1 MLKIL
6 QRKMIMA
13 QTKKSLENKQK
24 MYEDAINK
32 MNVEEAGLQTLIN
45 NVDIDEKLR
54 HDYVIQLNKLK
65 AGLEE
70 QKNELQKVT
79 LELEEKFLTNKI
91 KSQQNVSQALTEFNA
106 YFISSESQWYCIYS
120 EQERRHQPK
129 VNIVSTTTMK
139 DMVFGATNWF
149 ADTDRDLKQ
158 IALDN
163 NRYFRDVE
171 RSFLPQSKNTLNQMN
186 ELRKFWLKPVES
198 DSYHEAFDIL
208 FSNLVGHDPIY
219 KEQIERYIAYSYVK
233 PYDIFAPNIDSSA
246 KGGAGRDTVFRIL
259 EIIFTE
265 ECCGEAK
272 KETVQGTHNGELWG
286 KVWVKISES
295 NNRAMDINE
304 LKNLTGGHNF
314 RLRRMGENATQAPR
328 TFRFFMMSNNYEG
341 TARLTGG
348 GSTAEDRRWEPV
360 FSTTSLLDS
369 IAVLKNFDLSSKEAS
384 ELLNDWQMNVYQ
396 NEYEIAKW
404 LYCII
409 KKYDPENIQKLRPVH
424 GQYYE
429 QMVERQKNSFTMFM
443 EKVLELSVTTNCY
456 DVDKMYKIFKYVSN
470 TPMNKN
476 SFAKKMCEW
485 LLQNRTEEYE
495 VKLKN
500 IYTDSLDTTKRQ
512 KRQVVYPKNV
522 IQNGRH
528 WDEDDTENKLVFDI
542 FDFINESDERGFSI
556 EDDKGK
562 TLVDKPHPNNIKQE
576 LW

>member
-1 MLKIL
+1 
-6 QRKMIMA
+6 MA

-24 MYEDAINK
+24 MYEDEINK
-32 MNVEEAGLQTLIN
+32 MNVEEAGLQSLIN
-45 NVDIDEKLR
+45 NIDIDEKLR
-54 HDYVIQLNKLK
+54 HDYVIQLNVLK
-65 AGLEE
+65 AGLDK
-70 QKNELQKVT
+70 QKNELEKVT
-79 LELEEKFLTNKI
+79 LELEEKFLTSKI
-91 KSQQNVSQALTEFNA
+91 KSQQNVSQALNEFNA

-129 VNIVSTTTMK
+129 VNIVSTSTMK

-186 ELRKFWLKPVES
+186 ELRKYWLKPIECE
-198 DSYHEAFDIL
+198 SYHEAFDML
-208 FSNLVGHDPIY
+208 FSNLVGHDQTY

-314 RLRRMGENATQAPR
+314 RLRRMGENAVQAPR

-360 FSTTSLLDS
+360 FSTTSLLDT
-369 IAVLKNFDLSSKEAS
+369 IAVVKGYDLSSREAS
-384 ELLNDWQMNVYQ
+384 ELLNDWQNNVYQ
-396 NEYEIAKW
+396 NETEIAKW

-429 QMVERQKNSFTMFM
+429 QMVERQKNSFSVFM
-443 EKVLELSVTTNCY
+443 EKIIELSKVSNCY
-456 DVDKMYKIFKYVSN
+456 DIDKIYKIFKIVSN
-470 TPMNKN
+470 TPLSKN
-476 SFAKKMCEW
+476 TFAKKMCEW
-485 LLQNRTEEYE
+485 LLQTQSTEYE
-495 VKLKN
+495 IKVKN
-500 IYTDSLDTTKRQ
+500 IYTDEIDRLKRQ
-512 KRQVVYPKNV
+512 KRQVVCIKDFV
-522 IQNGRH
+522 QIGRPY
-528 WDEDDTENKLVFDI
+528 DEENDNKLVFYI
-542 FDFINESDERGFSI
+542 FDFIEESDEQGNLLC
-556 EDDKGK
+556 DDKGK
-562 TLVDKPHPNNIKQE
+562 ELNDKPHVNNIKQE
-576 LW
+576 LF

>member
-1 MLKIL
+1 
-6 QRKMIMA
+6 MA

-24 MYEDAINK
+24 MYEDKINTMK
-32 MNVEEAGLQTLIN
+32 IEEAGLQSLIN
-45 NVDIDEKLR
+45 NPDTKDDAR
-54 HDYVIQLNKLK
+54 HDYVIQLNVLK
-65 AGLEE
+65 AGLDE
-70 QKNELQKVT
+70 QNNGLQKVT

-91 KSQQNVSQALTEFNA
+91 KSQQNVSQALDEFNA

-129 VNIVSTTTMK
+129 VNVVSTTTMK

-163 NRYFRDVE
+163 QRYFRDVE

-186 ELRKFWLKPVES
+186 ELRKYWLKPVPSET
-198 DSYHEAFDIL
+198 YHEAFDML
-208 FSNLVGHDPIY
+208 FSNLVGHDQTY
-219 KEQIERYIAYSYVK
+219 KEQIERYIAYSYIK
-233 PYDIFAPNIDSSA
+233 PDDIFAPNIDSSA

-314 RLRRMGENATQAPR
+314 RLRRMGENAVQAPR

-348 GSTAEDRRWEPV
+348 GSTAEDRRWEPI
-360 FSTTSLLDS
+360 FSTTSLLDTV
-369 IAVLKNFDLSSKEAS
+369 AVLKGFELSSREAS
-384 ELLNDWQMNVYQ
+384 ELLNDWQTNVYQ
-396 NEYEIAKW
+396 NEVEIAKW

-409 KKYDPENIQKLRPVH
+409 QKYKPEEIQKLRPVH

-429 QMVERQKNSFTMFM
+429 QMVERQKNSFSVFM
-443 EKVLELSVTTNCY
+443 EKIVELSKVSNCY
-456 DVDKMYKIFKYVSN
+456 DIDKIYKIFKIVSN
-470 TPMNKN
+470 TPLSKN
-476 SFAKKMCEW
+476 TFAKKMCEW
-485 LLQNRTEEYE
+485 LLQTQSTEYE
-495 VKLKN
+495 IKVKN
-500 IYTDSLDTTKRQ
+500 IYTDELDKLKRQ
-512 KRQVVYPKNV
+512 KRQVVCPKDFV
-522 IQNGRH
+522 QVGRP
-528 WDEDDTENKLVFDI
+528 WDEENDNRLIFDI
-542 FDFINESDERGFSI
+542 FDFIEESDERGDSI
-556 EDDKGK
+556 
-562 TLVDKPHPNNIKQE
+562 VDEKNKELGEKPHVNNIKQE
-576 LW
+576 LF

>member
-1 MLKIL
+1 
-6 QRKMIMA
+6 MA

-24 MYEDAINK
+24 MYEDKINTMK
-32 MNVEEAGLQTLIN
+32 IEEAGLQSLIN
-45 NVDIDEKLR
+45 NPDTKEDAR
-54 HDYVIQLNKLK
+54 HDYVIQLNVLK
-65 AGLEE
+65 AGLDE
-70 QKNELQKVT
+70 QNNGLQKVT

-91 KSQQNVSQALTEFNA
+91 KSQQNVSQALDEFNA

-129 VNIVSTTTMK
+129 VNVVSTTTMK

-163 NRYFRDVE
+163 QRYFRDVE

-186 ELRKFWLKPVES
+186 ELRKYWLKPVPSET
-198 DSYHEAFDIL
+198 YHEAFDML
-208 FSNLVGHDPIY
+208 FSNLVGHDQTY
-219 KEQIERYIAYSYVK
+219 KEQIERYIAYSYIK
-233 PYDIFAPNIDSSA
+233 PDDIFAPNIDSSA

-314 RLRRMGENATQAPR
+314 RLRRMGENAVQAPR

-348 GSTAEDRRWEPV
+348 GSTAEDRRWEPI
-360 FSTTSLLDS
+360 FSTTSLLDTV
-369 IAVLKNFDLSSKEAS
+369 AVLKGFELSSREAS
-384 ELLNDWQMNVYQ
+384 ELLNDWQTNVYQ
-396 NEYEIAKW
+396 NEVEIAKW

-409 KKYDPENIQKLRPVH
+409 QKYKPEEIQKLRPVH

-429 QMVERQKNSFTMFM
+429 QMVERQKNSFSVFM
-443 EKVLELSVTTNCY
+443 EKIVELSKVSNCY
-456 DVDKMYKIFKYVSN
+456 DIDKIYKIFKIVSN
-470 TPMNKN
+470 TPLSKN
-476 SFAKKMCEW
+476 TFAKKMCEW
-485 LLQNRTEEYE
+485 LLQTQSTEYE
-495 VKLKN
+495 IKVKN
-500 IYTDSLDTTKRQ
+500 IYTDEIDKLKRQ
-512 KRQVVYPKNV
+512 KRQVVCPKDFV
-522 IQNGRH
+522 QTGRP
-528 WDEDDTENKLVFDI
+528 WDEENDNRLIFDI
-542 FDFINESDERGFSI
+542 FDFIEESDERGDSI
-556 EDDKGK
+556 
-562 TLVDKPHPNNIKQE
+562 VDEKNKELGEKPHVNNIKQE
-576 LW
+576 LF

>member
-1 MLKIL
+1 
-6 QRKMIMA
+6 MA

-32 MNVEEAGLQTLIN
+32 MNVEEAGLQSLIN
-45 NVDIDEKLR
+45 NVDIDDKLR

-70 QKNELQKVT
+70 QKNELQKTT

-91 KSQQNVSQALTEFNA
+91 KSQQNVSQALNEFNA

-129 VNIVSTTTMK
+129 VNIVSTSTMK

-186 ELRKFWLKPVES
+186 ELRKYWLKPIECE
-198 DSYHEAFDIL
+198 SYHEAFDML
-208 FSNLVGHDPIY
+208 FSNLVGHDTAY

-314 RLRRMGENATQAPR
+314 RLRRMGENAVQAPR

-348 GSTAEDRRWEPV
+348 GSTAEDRRWEPI
-360 FSTTSLLDS
+360 FSTTSLLDT
-369 IAVLKNFDLSSKEAS
+369 IAVLKGFDLSSREAS
-384 ELLNDWQMNVYQ
+384 ELLNDWQNNVYQ
-396 NEYEIAKW
+396 NEVEIAKW

-409 KKYDPENIQKLRPVH
+409 KKYNPEEIQKLRPVH

-429 QMVERQKNSFTMFM
+429 QMVERQKNSFSVFM
-443 EKVLELSVTTNCY
+443 EKIVELSKVSNCY
-456 DVDKMYKIFKYVSN
+456 DIDKIYKIFKIVSN
-470 TPMNKN
+470 TPLSKN
-476 SFAKKMCEW
+476 TFAKKMCEW
-485 LLQNRTEEYE
+485 LLQTQSTEYE
-495 VKLKN
+495 IKVKN
-500 IYTDSLDTTKRQ
+500 IYTDEIDRLKRQ
-512 KRQVVYPKNV
+512 KRQVVCQKDFV
-522 IQNGRH
+522 QIGGVH
-528 WDEDDTENKLVFDI
+528 SDENDNRLVFDI
-542 FDFINESDERGFSI
+542 FDFIEESDERGETI
-556 EDDKGK
+556 
-562 TLVDKPHPNNIKQE
+562 VDEKNKELGEKPHVNNIKQE
-576 LW
+576 LF

>member
-1 MLKIL
+1 
-6 QRKMIMA
+6 MA

-32 MNVEEAGLQTLIN
+32 MNVEEAGLQSLIN
-45 NVDIDEKLR
+45 NVDIDDKLR

-65 AGLEE
+65 AGLDE

-91 KSQQNVSQALTEFNA
+91 KSQQNVSQALTDLNA
-106 YFISSESQWYCIYS
+106 YYISSESQWYCIYS

-129 VNIVSTTTMK
+129 VAKINSTTMK

-149 ADTDRDLKQ
+149 AENDRDLKQ

-171 RSFLPQSKNTLNQMN
+171 RSFLPASKNTLNQMDK
-186 ELRKFWLKPVES
+186 LKDFWLKPIES
-198 DSYHEAFDIL
+198 ESYHEAFDIL
-208 FSNLVGHDPIY
+208 FSNLVGHDQTY

-314 RLRRMGENATQAPR
+314 RLRRMSENATQAPR

-348 GSTAEDRRWEPV
+348 GSTAEDRRWEPI
-360 FSTTSLLDS
+360 FSTTSLLDT
-369 IAVLKNFDLSSKEAS
+369 IAVLKDLDNKEAG
-384 ELLNDWQMNVYQ
+384 ELLNKWQIEVFQ
-396 NEYEIAKW
+396 NEIEIAKW

-409 KKYDPENIQKLRPVH
+409 QKYKPEDIQKLRPVH

-429 QMVERQKNSFTMFM
+429 QMVERQKNSFSVFM
-443 EKVLELSVTTNCY
+443 EKILELSIVSNCY
-456 DVDKMYKIFKYVSN
+456 DVDKMYKIFKIVSN
-470 TPMNKN
+470 TQLSKN
-476 SFAKKMCEW
+476 NFAKKMCEW
-485 LLQNRTEEYE
+485 LLQNRTMEYE
-495 VKLKN
+495 IKLKN
-500 IYTDSLDTTKRQ
+500 IYTDEIDRTKRQ
-512 KRQVVYPKNV
+512 KRQVVYPKTN
-522 IQNGRH
+522 IKTGRH
-528 WDEDDTENKLVFDI
+528 WDDEDTDSKLVFNI
-542 FDFINESDERGFSI
+542 FDFIDESDERGLSI
-556 EDDKGK
+556 EDEKGK
-562 TLVDKPHPNNIKQE
+562 TLGEKPHPNNVKPE

>member
-1 MLKIL
+1 MT
-6 QRKMIMA
+6 MA

-32 MNVEEAGLQTLIN
+32 MNVEEAGLQSLIN
-45 NVDIDEKLR
+45 NVDIDDKLR

-65 AGLEE
+65 AGLDE

-186 ELRKFWLKPVES
+186 ELRKYWLKPLECE
-198 DSYHEAFDIL
+198 SYHEAFDML
-208 FSNLVGHDPIY
+208 FSNLVGHDQAY

-233 PYDIFAPNIDSSA
+233 PFDIFAPNIDSSA

-314 RLRRMGENATQAPR
+314 RLRRMGENAVQAPR

-348 GSTAEDRRWEPV
+348 GSTAEDRRWEPI
-360 FSTTSLLDS
+360 FSTTSLLDT
-369 IAVLKNFDLSSKEAS
+369 IAVLKGFDLGSREAS
-384 ELLNDWQMNVYQ
+384 ELLNDWQNNVYQ
-396 NEYEIAKW
+396 NETEIAKW

-409 KKYDPENIQKLRPVH
+409 QKYKPEEIQKLRPVH

-429 QMVERQKNSFTMFM
+429 QMVERQKNSFSVFM
-443 EKVLELSVTTNCY
+443 EKIVELSKVSNCY
-456 DVDKMYKIFKYVSN
+456 DIDKIYKIFKIVSN
-470 TPMNKN
+470 TPLSKN
-476 SFAKKMCEW
+476 TFAKKMCEW
-485 LLQNRTEEYE
+485 LLQTQSTEYE
-495 VKLKN
+495 IKVKN
-500 IYTDSLDTTKRQ
+500 IYTDEIDRLKRQ
-512 KRQVVYPKNV
+512 KRQVVCPKDFV
-522 IQNGRH
+522 QTGRPY
-528 WDEDDTENKLVFDI
+528 DEENDNRLVFDI
-542 FDFINESDERGFSI
+542 FDFIEESDERGESI
-556 EDDKGK
+556 
-562 TLVDKPHPNNIKQE
+562 VDEKNKELGEKPHVNNIKQE
-576 LW
+576 LF

>member
-1 MLKIL
+1 
-6 QRKMIMA
+6 MA
-13 QTKKSLENKQK
+13 QTKRSLENKQK
-24 MYEDAINK
+24 MHEDEINR
-32 MNVEEAGLQTLIN
+32 MSIEQAGLQTLIN
-45 NVDIDEKLR
+45 NPETNEKLR
-54 HDYVIQLNKLK
+54 HDYVILLNKLN

-70 QKNELQKVT
+70 QRNNLQKVT
-79 LELEEKFLTNKI
+79 LELEEKFLTNKL
-91 KSQQNVSQALTEFNA
+91 KSQQNVSQALGEFNA

-120 EQERRHQPK
+120 EIDRRHQPK
-129 VNIVSTTTMK
+129 VNVVSTNTMK

-149 ADTDRDLKQ
+149 ADSDRELKQ

-163 NRYFRDVE
+163 NRYYRDVE

-186 ELRKFWLKPVES
+186 ELRKYWLKPIECN
-198 DSYHEAFDIL
+198 SYHEAFDML
-208 FSNLVGHDPIY
+208 FSNLVGHDINY

-314 RLRRMGENATQAPR
+314 RLRRMGENAVQAPR

-348 GSTAEDRRWEPV
+348 GSTAEDRRWEPI
-360 FSTTSLLDS
+360 FSTTSLLDT
-369 IAVLKNFDLSSKEAS
+369 IAVLKGYELGSREAS
-384 ELLNDWQMNVYQ
+384 ELLNDWQNNVYQ
-396 NEYEIAKW
+396 NETEIAKW

-409 KKYDPENIQKLRPVH
+409 QKYKPEEIQKLRPVH

-429 QMVERQKNSFTMFM
+429 QMVERQKNSFTVFM
-443 EKVLELSVTTNCY
+443 EKILELSSVSNCY
-456 DVDKMYKIFKYVSN
+456 DIDKIYKIFKIVSN
-470 TPMNKN
+470 TPLSKN
-476 SFAKKMCEW
+476 TFAKKMCEW
-485 LLQNRTEEYE
+485 LLQTQSTEYE
-495 VKLKN
+495 IKVKN
-500 IYTDSLDTTKRQ
+500 IYTDDLDKTKRQ
-512 KRQVVYPKNV
+512 KRQVVCPKDLIKV
-522 IQNGRH
+522 GGVRD
-528 WDEDDTENKLVFDI
+528 DEENDTRLIFDI
-542 FDFINESDERGFSI
+542 YDFIEQSDDRGESIVDE
-556 EDDKGK
+556 KGK
-562 TLVDKPHPNNIKQE
+562 ELGEKPHVNNIKQE
-576 LW
+576 LF

>member
-1 MLKIL
+1 
-6 QRKMIMA
+6 MA
-13 QTKKSLENKQK
+13 QTKKSLENKQQLH
-24 MYEDAINK
+24 EAAINEMK
-32 MNVEEAGLQTLIN
+32 IQEAGLQTLIN
-45 NVDIDEKLR
+45 NPETDEKLR
-54 HDYVIQLNKLK
+54 HDYVIQLNKLQ
-65 AGLEE
+65 AGIAE
-70 QKNELQKVT
+70 QDNLLQKVIV
-79 LELEEKFLTNKI
+79 ELDEKFLTNKI
-91 KSQQNVSQALTEFNA
+91 KSQQNVGQALAEFNS

-120 EQERRHQPK
+120 EQDRRHQPK
-129 VNIVSTTTMK
+129 VNVVSTSTMK

-149 ADTDRDLKQ
+149 ADSDRELKQ

-186 ELRKFWLKPVES
+186 ELRKYWLKPIPCE
-198 DSYHEAFDIL
+198 SYHKAFDML
-208 FSNLVGHDPIY
+208 FSNLVGHDIAY

-233 PYDIFAPNIDSSA
+233 PFDIFAPNIDSSA

-314 RLRRMGENATQAPR
+314 RLRKMGENAVQAPR

-348 GSTAEDRRWEPV
+348 GSTAEDRRWEPI
-360 FSTTSLLDS
+360 FSTTSLLDT
-369 IAVLKNFDLSSKEAS
+369 IAVVKNFDLGSREAS
-384 ELLNDWQMNVYQ
+384 ELLNDWQNNVYQ
-396 NEYEIAKW
+396 NETEIAKW

-409 KKYDPENIQKLRPVH
+409 EKYKPEEIQKLRPVH

-429 QMVERQKNSFTMFM
+429 QMVERQKNSFSVFM
-443 EKVLELSVTTNCY
+443 EKILELSVVSNCY
-456 DVDKMYKIFKYVSN
+456 DIDKMYKIFKIVSN
-470 TPMNKN
+470 TALSKN

-485 LLQNRTEEYE
+485 LLQSQSTEYE
-495 VKLKN
+495 IKVRN
-500 IYTDSLDTTKRQ
+500 IYTDEINKLKRQ
-512 KRQVVYPKNV
+512 KRQVVCPKNV
-522 IQNGRH
+522 VKVGGVH
-528 WDEDDTENKLVFDI
+528 DDDNDTRLIFDI
-542 FDFINESDERGFSI
+542 FDFIEESDEHGDPLCDERNK
-556 EDDKGK
+556 E
-562 TLVDKPHPNNIKQE
+562 LHDKPHVINIKQE
-576 LW
+576 LF